1 LSIQLLVIK
10 DKDIVC
16 RTPVYLPGSK
26 EIDESAGAMLPLPE
40 LAGIFAIASNER
52 RLRIMTEMLRRPETR
67 FTDLL
72 PVAVNPKLIHDCLRP
87 MAESGLVIHESR
99 GSSYL
104 LSSKGILVVTT
115 LTRGITEM
123 LKAAEEGRI

>member
-1 LSIQLLVIK
+1 LSIQLLLIR
-10 DKDIVC
+10 DSEIVC

-26 EIDESAGAMLPLPE
+26 DFDSDASGLLPLPQ
-40 LAGIFAIASNER
+40 LAGIFAIAANER
-52 RLRIMTEMLRRPETR
+52 RLRIMTEMLRRTETR

-72 PVAVNPKLIHDCLRP
+72 PVAVNPKLIHDCLQP
-87 MAESGLVIHESR
+87 MTESGLVLHESK
-99 GSSYL
+99 GSSYM

-123 LKAAEEGRI
+123 LRAAEEGRI